1 MDGVIVEI
9 ADQLNMSAT
18 ANTEETGTAAYAVDG
33 DTSTRWHSNWSTTG
47 FNVSPDN
54 PAILTIDLGD
64 TVSLDGFNFMQRNDG
79 NVNGRISQYRYT
91 ILDAESNEVYASE
104 SITVDD
110 ELYTSGA
117 WVTTQFP
124 ETLTGR
130 YLVLYVE
137 RGGNNFAS
145 LQEVVPFILQKVAD
159 AVTLTDTQINVGE
172 TVALEVGHAEG
183 TLLKGLVW
191 SSSDE
196 EVVSVDENGNVTGL
210 KAGKAVVSV
219 SNAAGVYAECTVTVA
234 ADEPADDISV
244 ALLEYAIE
252 LAGKVNMDGVVDAVK
267 ENFDNALQTA
277 KDVLARVQSGDPTV
291 TQNEVDS
298 AWRNLIKAIQYG
310 EFKAGDKTELEKVIV
325 LAEQMYSQLDKYLEA
340 GKAEFVAAL
349 DNAKDVY
356 ADGNAF
362 QEDVDT
368 AWKQLMDAMANLRLI
383 PNKDLL
389 EDLINQAES
398 LDKEDYEEDGFDE
411 MLDALEDAKDVFAD
425 AEANQDEVDAAA
437 AALKAALG
445 KLVASNDGAAQGSS
459 NQSTV
464 TKATKTGDTVN
475 VFPIAAGMVLAA
487 GAAAAAVTVRR
498 KKK

>member
-1 MDGVIVEI
+1 M
-9 ADQLNMSAT
+9 
-18 ANTEETGTAAYAVDG
+18 
-33 DTSTRWHSNWSTTG
+33 
-47 FNVSPDN
+47 
-54 PAILTIDLGD
+54 
-64 TVSLDGFNFMQRNDG
+64 
-79 NVNGRISQYRYT
+79 
-91 ILDAESNEVYASE
+91 
-104 SITVDD
+104 
-110 ELYTSGA
+110 
-117 WVTTQFP
+117 
-124 ETLTGR
+124 
-130 YLVLYVE
+130 
-137 RGGNNFAS
+137 
-145 LQEVVPFILQKVAD
+145 
-159 AVTLTDTQINVGE
+159 
-172 TVALEVGHAEG
+172 
-183 TLLKGLVW
+183 LKGLVW

-362 QEDVDT
+362 QEDVDS

-398 LDKEDYEEDGFDE
+398 LDKEDYEEAGFDA
-411 MLDALEDAKDVFAD
+411 MLDALEDAKAVFGDAD
-425 AEANQDEVDAAA
+425 ATQDEVDAAA
-437 AALKAALG
+437 ESLKAALG
-445 KLVASNDGAAQGSS
+445 SLVASNDGAAQGSS
-459 NQSTV
+459 NQST
-464 TKATKTGDTVN
+464 TTSSNTSAAKATKTGDTVN

>member
-1 MDGVIVEI
+1 M
-9 ADQLNMSAT
+9 
-18 ANTEETGTAAYAVDG
+18 
-33 DTSTRWHSNWSTTG
+33 
-47 FNVSPDN
+47 
-54 PAILTIDLGD
+54 
-64 TVSLDGFNFMQRNDG
+64 
-79 NVNGRISQYRYT
+79 
-91 ILDAESNEVYASE
+91 
-104 SITVDD
+104 
-110 ELYTSGA
+110 
-117 WVTTQFP
+117 
-124 ETLTGR
+124 
-130 YLVLYVE
+130 LYVE

-349 DNAKDVY
+349 DNAKAVY
-356 ADGNAF
+356 ENEEATVK
-362 QEDVDT
+362 EVY
-368 AWKQLMDAMANLRLI
+368 DAYNRLQKAIFDLRLI
-383 PNKDLL
+383 PDKSLL
-389 EDLINQAES
+389 EELLNKASEVDETLYTAES
-398 LDKEDYEEDGFDE
+398 YAVLKAAMSNALAVFD
-411 MLDALEDAKDVFAD
+411 D
-425 AEANQDEVDAAA
+425 AEATEADV
-437 AALKAALG
+437 KAAEE
-445 KLVASNDGAAQGSS
+445 KLENALDGLVL
-459 NQSTV
+459 T
-464 TKATKTGDTVN
+464 D
-475 VFPIAAGMVLAA
+475 AGTETPENPTEPENPNTDDSIPYALPLALTLAA
-487 GAAAAAVTVRR
+487 GAVFVLR
-498 KKK
+498 KRVMR